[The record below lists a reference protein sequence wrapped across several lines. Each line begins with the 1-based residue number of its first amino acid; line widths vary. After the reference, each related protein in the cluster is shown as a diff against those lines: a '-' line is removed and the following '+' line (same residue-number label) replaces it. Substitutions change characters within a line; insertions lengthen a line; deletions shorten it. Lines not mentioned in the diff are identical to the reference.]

1 MGNDLVSSASLDDTI
16 RLATA
21 LAKSGFYKD
30 IRDAAQGVVKL
41 QIAKEL
47 GLGMRGIS
55 EVHIVEGKP
64 TLSYQVILSKV
75 RMFTGPHGTD
85 RYSFK
90 YTRRD
95 DECVEI
101 DWLINDEVVGTSK
114 CDTEDAKRMGLDGRG
129 TWKKYPRQMRTARA
143 ATEGVNAF
151 MPEVMGGSIYTP
163 EEMGFDSGS
172 SFDNG
177 AVVEAGE
184 VSVLPPS
191 QVASS
196 DAPSPAPLTLKSDP
210 IEELRGGIA
219 ALYPTADE
227 KADDMVTEAIAL
239 LDAAEETLDGEVIDY
254 TDTWIEMC
262 KKFFA
267 DNVEHKA
274 EYAELLQNAGYLP
287 PDKLTAKAVYATLAE
302 TLGPRCGELDLL
314 MKELAA

>member
-1 MGNDLVSSASLDDTI
+1 MGTDLVSSASLDDTI
-16 RLATA
+16 RLANA

-64 TLSYQVILSKV
+64 TLSYQVVLSKV

-101 DWLINDEVVGTSK
+101 EWLINGEVVGTSK

-172 SFDNG
+172 SFDGG
-177 AVVEAGE
+177 AAVEAGE
-184 VSVLPPS
+184 VSVLPSS

-196 DAPSPAPLTLKSDP
+196 DAPSPAPLTLKS
-210 IEELRGGIA
+210 
-219 ALYPTADE
+219 ADE
-227 KADDMVTEAIAL
+227 KADDMVTEAIIA

-262 KKFFA
+262 KKFFT

-314 MKELAA
+314 MKELSA

>member
-1 MGNDLVSSASLDDTI
+1 MGTDLVSSASLDDTI
-16 RLATA
+16 RLANA

-64 TLSYQVILSKV
+64 TLSYQVVLSKV

-101 DWLINDEVVGTSK
+101 EWLINGEVVGTSK

-172 SFDNG
+172 SFDGG
-177 AVVEAGE
+177 AAVEAGE
-184 VSVLPPS
+184 VSVLPSS

-196 DAPSPAPLTLKSDP
+196 DAPSPAPLTLKS
-210 IEELRGGIA
+210 
-219 ALYPTADE
+219 ADE
-227 KADDMVTEAIAL
+227 KADDMVTEAIVL
-239 LDAAEETLDGEVIDY
+239 LDAAEETLEGEVIDY

-262 KKFFA
+262 KKFFT

-314 MKELAA
+314 MKELA

>member
-1 MGNDLVSSASLDDTI
+1 LEAKMGNDLVSSASLDDTI

-101 DWLINDEVVGTSK
+101 DWLINGEVVGTSK

-172 SFDNG
+172 SFDGG
-177 AVVEAGE
+177 AAVEAGE
-184 VSVLPPS
+184 VSVLPSS

-196 DAPSPAPLTLKSDP
+196 DAPSPAPLTLKSV
-210 IEELRGGIA
+210 
-219 ALYPTADE
+219 DE
-227 KADDMVTEAIAL
+227 KADDMVTEAIVL
-239 LDAAEETLDGEVIDY
+239 LDAAEETLEGEVIDY

-262 KKFFA
+262 KKFFT

-314 MKELAA
+314 MKELSA

>member
-1 MGNDLVSSASLDDTI
+1 MGTDLVGGASLDDTI
-16 RLATA
+16 RLANA

-90 YTRRD
+90 DTRRD

-101 DWLINDEVVGTSK
+101 EWLINGEVVGTSK
-114 CDTEDAKRMGLDGRG
+114 CDTADAKRMGLDGRG

-184 VSVLPPS
+184 VSVLPSS

-196 DAPSPAPLTLKSDP
+196 DAPSPAPLTLKS
-210 IEELRGGIA
+210 
-219 ALYPTADE
+219 ADE
-227 KADDMVTEAIAL
+227 KADDMVTEAIVA
-239 LDAAEETLDGEVIDY
+239 LDAAEETLEGEVIDY

-262 KKFFA
+262 KKFFT

>member
-30 IRDAAQGVVKL
+30 IRDAAQGIVKL

-101 DWLINDEVVGTSK
+101 EWLINDEVVGTSK

-172 SFDNG
+172 SFDGG
-177 AVVEAGE
+177 AAVEAGE
-184 VSVLPPS
+184 VSVLPSS

-196 DAPSPAPLTLKSDP
+196 DAPSPAPLTLKS
-210 IEELRGGIA
+210 
-219 ALYPTADE
+219 ADE
-227 KADDMVTEAIAL
+227 KADDMVTEAIVL
-239 LDAAEETLDGEVIDY
+239 LDAAEETLEGEVIDY

-262 KKFFA
+262 KKFFT

-314 MKELAA
+314 MKELA

>member
-16 RLATA
+16 RLANA

-55 EVHIVEGKP
+55 DIHIVEGKP
-64 TLSYQVILSKV
+64 TLSYQLILSRV
-75 RMFTGPHGTD
+75 RMFTGPRGED
-85 RYSFK
+85 SYNYK

-95 DECVEI
+95 DDCVTIE
-101 DWLINDEVVGTSK
+101 WFINGESLGESK

-143 ATEGVNAF
+143 ATEGVTAF

-177 AVVEAGE
+177 AVVEAGG

-196 DAPSPAPLTLKSDP
+196 DAPSPAPLTLKS
-210 IEELRGGIA
+210 
-219 ALYPTADE
+219 ADE
-227 KADDMVTEAIAL
+227 KADDMATEAIIA

-262 KKFFA
+262 RKFFT

-314 MKELAA
+314 MKELSA

>member
-16 RLATA
+16 RLANA

-64 TLSYQVILSKV
+64 TLSYQVVLSKV

-101 DWLINDEVVGTSK
+101 EWLINGEVVGTSK

-172 SFDNG
+172 SFDGG
-177 AVVEAGE
+177 AAVEAGE
-184 VSVLPPS
+184 VSVLPSS

-196 DAPSPAPLTLKSDP
+196 DAPSPAPLTLKS
-210 IEELRGGIA
+210 
-219 ALYPTADE
+219 ADE
-227 KADDMVTEAIAL
+227 KADDMVTEAIIA
-239 LDAAEETLDGEVIDY
+239 LDAAEETLEGEVIDY

-262 KKFFA
+262 KKFFT

>member
-1 MGNDLVSSASLDDTI
+1 
-16 RLATA
+16 
-21 LAKSGFYKD
+21 
-30 IRDAAQGVVKL
+30 
-41 QIAKEL
+41 
-47 GLGMRGIS
+47 MRGIS

-101 DWLINDEVVGTSK
+101 EWLINGEVVGTSK
-114 CDTEDAKRMGLDGRG
+114 CDTADAKRMGLDGRG

-177 AVVEAGE
+177 AVVEVGG

-196 DAPSPAPLTLKSDP
+196 DAPSPAILTLKS
-210 IEELRGGIA
+210 
-219 ALYPTADE
+219 ADE
-227 KADDMVTEAIAL
+227 KADDMVTEAIIA

-262 KKFFA
+262 KKFFT

-314 MKELAA
+314 MKELSA

>member
-90 YTRRD
+90 YIRRD

-101 DWLINDEVVGTSK
+101 DWLINGEVVGTSK

-172 SFDNG
+172 SFDGG
-177 AVVEAGE
+177 AAVEAGE
-184 VSVLPPS
+184 VSVLPSS

-196 DAPSPAPLTLKSDP
+196 DAPSPAPLTLKS
-210 IEELRGGIA
+210 
-219 ALYPTADE
+219 ADE
-227 KADDMVTEAIAL
+227 KVEDMVTEAIVL
-239 LDAAEETLDGEVIDY
+239 LDAAEETLEGEVIDY

-262 KKFFA
+262 KKFFT

-314 MKELAA
+314 MKELA

>member
-101 DWLINDEVVGTSK
+101 EWLINDEVVGTSK

-172 SFDNG
+172 SFDGG
-177 AVVEAGE
+177 AAVEAGE
-184 VSVLPPS
+184 VSVLPSS

-196 DAPSPAPLTLKSDP
+196 DAPSPAPLTLKS
-210 IEELRGGIA
+210 
-219 ALYPTADE
+219 ADE
-227 KADDMVTEAIAL
+227 KADDMVTEAIVL
-239 LDAAEETLDGEVIDY
+239 LDAAEETLEGEVIDY

-262 KKFFA
+262 KKFFT

-314 MKELAA
+314 MKELA